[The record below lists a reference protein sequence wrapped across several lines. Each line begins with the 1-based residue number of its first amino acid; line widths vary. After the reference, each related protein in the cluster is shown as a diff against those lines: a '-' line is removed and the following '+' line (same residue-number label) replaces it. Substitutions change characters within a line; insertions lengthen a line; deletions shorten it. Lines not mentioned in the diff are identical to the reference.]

1 MLAAGRGA
9 DPKLLQPRP
18 AAHGDILCAELV
30 IGYASIH
37 LQTGQHRPRLNVGEE
52 RQPCKGLGWSSL
64 RNGKSKIQL
73 LARRCETNA
82 P

>member
-18 AAHGDILCAELV
+18 AAHGDILCAEFV
-30 IGYASIH
+30 IGYAFIH

-64 RNGKSKIQL
+64 AKWQVKNTAAS
-73 LARRCETNA
+73 ARCETNA